1 MEKWRNVRK
10 DFTWVFHKLTRCN
23 VDVHGA
29 LISALNR
36 RGKDGKS
43 YSPWFFP
50 SDQHYKALLEEQGF
64 EVESV
69 TLNPRP
75 TELPTDIAGWIETF
89 GFTFLAALD
98 TEEERKQMV
107 KEIVEE
113 LRYTHQREDGKWYLM
128 YNRCRV
134 VAYKP

>member
-1 MEKWRNVRK
+1 M
-10 DFTWVFHKLTRCN
+10 
-23 VDVHGA
+23 HGA

-64 EVESV
+64 QVKSV

-75 TELPTDIAGWIETF
+75 TELPTDIGGWIETF

-107 KEIVEE
+107 EEIVEE
-113 LRYTHQREDGKWYLM
+113 LRYTHQREDGTWFIM

-134 VAYKP
+134 VAYKPWEQNEWTNYE